1 MKIGVDLDGVIFD
14 TEKLYRVLAE
24 LYDVLELKR
33 NSIIDE
39 KELRFQSRY
48 SWSKQE
54 QENFINKYHEYI
66 VKNANFMPGADRVL
80 RLLKK
85 EGHELVIVTARGS
98 TGKEYIE
105 MTEKIFKDNKFE
117 IFNKYYWGIL
127 DKGKVC
133 KDENIDLMIDDYIEN
148 CIKVADVGIE
158 VIYLK
163 DTPSHEIKNN
173 KYIKTLY
180 NWGEVYRYI
189 HDKSIKEQES

>member
-66 VKNANFMPGADRVL
+66 VKF
-80 RLLKK
+80 
-85 EGHELVIVTARGS
+85 
-98 TGKEYIE
+98 
-105 MTEKIFKDNKFE
+105 
-117 IFNKYYWGIL
+117 
-127 DKGKVC
+127 
-133 KDENIDLMIDDYIEN
+133 
-148 CIKVADVGIE
+148 
-158 VIYLK
+158 
-163 DTPSHEIKNN
+163 
-173 KYIKTLY
+173 
-180 NWGEVYRYI
+180 
-189 HDKSIKEQES
+189 